1 MAYEAIDHYGTDE
14 ESITNSLMDRLEE
27 RDDSKEWTPPAKE
40 RQDNDRW
47 SDKAKNDLD
56 RSAAL
61 RGSWAGHSAAALTR
75 SRVNPVP
82 PEAMSDTDLRGDI
95 ENAVQWYSAPVG
107 DRQTIARF
115 MSDHQQMLKDAKAL
129 GIDPPKTMTDIAVA
143 KNGMAQ
149 GASDPTAGLIHQVAN
164 AYGTSPSQVMQN
176 FVAADNFI
184 RSDPIG
190 ASEEILRQS
199 GYTGVDD
206 LLSRDMAVYANLA
219 RQSGTTLP
227 EALGRYIAAEDL
239 LERDAYTGL
248 SWLAENYSQPGRRFK
263 VVMY

>member
-1 MAYEAIDHYGTDE
+1 MTDYY
-14 ESITNSLMDRLEE
+14 STDRDITTELVDRLNEK
-27 RDDSKEWTPPAKE
+27 DDSRDYVPEKPG

-47 SDKAKNDLD
+47 SEHSRDDLD
-56 RSAAL
+56 RSASI
-61 RGSWAGHSAAALTR
+61 RGAWHGHQAAALTR

-82 PEAMSDTDLRGDI
+82 PEATSDTDLRGDI

-115 MSDHQQMLKDAKAL
+115 MSDHQQMQKDARAL
-129 GIDPPKTMTDIAVA
+129 GIEPPKTMTDIAVA

-149 GASDPTAGLIHQVAN
+149 QGAGDPAVGMIHQVAD

-184 RSDPIG
+184 RQDPIG
-190 ASEEILRQS
+190 AAQEILRQS
-199 GYTGVDD
+199 YSGVEE
-206 LLSRDMAVYANLA
+206 LLSSDMADYANRA

-227 EALGRYIAAEDL
+227 EAVGRYIAAEEF
-239 LERDAYTGL
+239 LEKDPVGGIR
-248 SWLAENYSQPGRRFK
+248 WLCENYGVDPRSL
-263 VVMY
+263 